1 MQKSYWKY
9 LRVWENE
16 DWIKEKA
23 KWVEA
28 NAETN
33 DIVIQF
39 MDGWKSSNQDFVEEW
54 KQQNPQN
61 TEETTEE
68 YESRA

>member
-39 MDGWKSSNQDFVEEW
+39 MDDWKSSNQDFVEEW
-54 KQQNPQN
+54 KQ
-61 TEETTEE
+61 
-68 YESRA
+68 

>member
-16 DWIKEKA
+16 DWIKEKV

-39 MDGWKSSNQDFVEEW
+39 MDDWKSSNPDFVEEW
-54 KQQNPQN
+54 KQ
-61 TEETTEE
+61 
-68 YESRA
+68 